1 MKVFELAKTIGVD
14 NKEILGVLEDAGV
27 PARSHLSVLTKDQE
41 AKISEKFAVND
52 DTKDKIAQEDTKA
65 ASTKRFRDLDM
76 IPCRSVRGN
85 RVVYASERTRFRY
98 DWPEF
103 GSTALVAY
111 TDLLDMYAR
120 GSDYLF
126 TPMIL
131 IEDEDLYLQWQAR
144 LAPVYELWASI
155 DSPDSLFQKN
165 DTAFE
170 EMVKNAPK
178 GLKELLGT
186 VAARMLKHGG
196 NITVRKLQI
205 LDEQCGTALREMYQ

>member
-14 NKEILGVLEDAGV
+14 NKEVLKVLSDAGV
-27 PARSHLSVLTKDQE
+27 PAKSHLSVLTKEQE
-41 AKISEKFAVND
+41 KKISEHFSVD
-52 DTKDKIAQEDTKA
+52 DEAKNKIEKAETQA
-65 ASTKRFRDLDM
+65 ASAKRFRDLDM

-155 DSPDSLFQKN
+155 DSPDSLFAKS
-165 DTAFE
+165 DVAFE
-170 EMVKNAPK
+170 EMVKHAPK

-186 VAARMLKHGG
+186 AAARMLKHGG
-196 NITVRKLQI
+196 DITVRKVQI
-205 LDEQCGTALREMYQ
+205 LDEQCGTALLELYQ